1 MFEFRNEEGRE
12 VSSWSG
18 VESLKEEEGRLEDG
32 LGGWSYTTLHLEL
45 QLKLEE
51 EGRSLTKGERIY
63 CQVK

>member
-1 MFEFRNEEGRE
+1 M
-12 VSSWSG
+12 SSWSG